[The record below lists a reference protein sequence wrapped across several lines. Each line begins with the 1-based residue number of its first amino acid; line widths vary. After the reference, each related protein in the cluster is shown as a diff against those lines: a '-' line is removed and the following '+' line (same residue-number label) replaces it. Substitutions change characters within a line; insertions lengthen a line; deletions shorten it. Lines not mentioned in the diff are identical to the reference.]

1 MHEVSISHQLQ
12 VVPRGLAVGGPEV
25 RARHQTEQ
33 PSETGLASSACSVY
47 AIFPPFASPGARH
60 MNSGNFEQH
69 RINFHALEL
78 ALRSKGGGVVGVSET
93 SAYLEEILLGCVLL
107 FS

>member
-1 MHEVSISHQLQ
+1 M
-12 VVPRGLAVGGPEV
+12 

-33 PSETGLASSACSVY
+33 PSETGLASYACNIY
-47 AIFPPFASPGARH
+47 AIFPPFSSPGARRV
-60 MNSGNFEQH
+60 NSGNFGKH
-69 RINFHALEL
+69 RINFHASEL

-93 SAYLEEILLGCVLL
+93 SVYLEEILLGCVLL